1 MVDDNGDCDDDR
13 YVYGMIYSSLFPDK
27 ENGIAEYE
35 MMVEVMK
42 KDSEQTLYCII
53 WEKLHFKKLNLGY
66 LKDSNKDNE

>member
-13 YVYGMIYSSLFPDK
+13 YVYGMIYSSVFPEK

-35 MMVEVMK
+35 MMVEVTK
-42 KDSEQTLYCII
+42 KDLEQTLYCII
-53 WEKLHFKKLNLGY
+53 WEKVHFKKFNLGY

>member
-13 YVYGMIYSSLFPDK
+13 YVYGMIYSSVFPDK

-42 KDSEQTLYCII
+42 QDLEQKLYCII
-53 WEKLHFKKLNLGY
+53 
-66 LKDSNKDNE
+66 